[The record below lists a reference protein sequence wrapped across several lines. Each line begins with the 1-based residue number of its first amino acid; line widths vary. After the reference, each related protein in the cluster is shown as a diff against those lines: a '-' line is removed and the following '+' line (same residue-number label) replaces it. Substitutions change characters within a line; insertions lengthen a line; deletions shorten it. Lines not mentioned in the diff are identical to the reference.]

1 MWEQEPVYFEEKE
14 DTFSEF
20 LITAASSS
28 GNQGLNQCQTAKIV
42 RSTKLA
48 SRINTAKHNT
58 IRPLVC
64 YSLRSIAFRK
74 EKNSKSFATCSRK
87 SDPPTH
93 CRRVERIGLERIEHK
108 EYSHVTSSSVLITS
122 SIRTLSFE
130 LRQPRQSASSTY
142 INIVR
147 YTPGRIVASRSSYR
161 L

>member
-20 LITAASSS
+20 RTAAASSS

-87 SDPPTH
+87 SDRANPLPPRRTH
-93 CRRVERIGLERIEHK
+93 RTGTHRAQRIQPRHI
-108 EYSHVTSSSVLITS
+108 SSVLITS
-122 SIRTLSFE
+122 SIRTLPFE
-130 LRQPRQSASSTY
+130 LHQPRQSASSAY